1 MVQVCAEGAQ
11 FPARFE
17 LWQIKLAHYRK
28 SSSLDFDQ
36 RLEAAAV
43 AIISC
48 VFGKSLDNRGREQR
62 EEIGMKK
69 VNLTRTIIIGGSAA
83 LAAAVL
89 FAGLVV
95 APRSVTALPAYAQKE
110 GKACGYCH
118 ANPAGGG
125 ERNARGKQYEANGH
139 SFKK

>member
-1 MVQVCAEGAQ
+1 
-11 FPARFE
+11 
-17 LWQIKLAHYRK
+17 
-28 SSSLDFDQ
+28 
-36 RLEAAAV
+36 
-43 AIISC
+43 
-48 VFGKSLDNRGREQR
+48 
-62 EEIGMKK
+62 MKNAK
-69 VNLTRTIIIGGSAA
+69 VKLTRTIIFGGSAA

-95 APRSVTALPAYAQKE
+95 TPRSATALPAYAQKE

>member
-1 MVQVCAEGAQ
+1 
-11 FPARFE
+11 
-17 LWQIKLAHYRK
+17 
-28 SSSLDFDQ
+28 
-36 RLEAAAV
+36 
-43 AIISC
+43 
-48 VFGKSLDNRGREQR
+48 
-62 EEIGMKK
+62 MKNVK
-69 VNLTRTIIIGGSAA
+69 VKLTRSIIIGGSAA

-95 APRSVTALPAYAQKE
+95 APRSATALPAYAQKE

>member
-1 MVQVCAEGAQ
+1 MKNVKV
-11 FPARFE
+11 
-17 LWQIKLAHYRK
+17 KL
-28 SSSLDFDQ
+28 
-36 RLEAAAV
+36 
-43 AIISC
+43 
-48 VFGKSLDNRGREQR
+48 
-62 EEIGMKK
+62 
-69 VNLTRTIIIGGSAA
+69 TTTIIIGGSAA

-95 APRSVTALPAYAQKE
+95 APRSATALPAYAQKE

-125 ERNARGKQYEANGH
+125 PRNAKGQQYEANGH